1 MTRYL
6 SRQQVEG
13 LHQKALSAHGGA
25 HGIRDEG
32 GLESAIVQPQMTFG
46 GQFLYPTLHEKACA
60 LAFSLIMN
68 HPFVDGNKRVGH
80 LAMMVFLM
88 ANGYELTGDIDD
100 HERTVLSVASGEMSR
115 DQFTTWIEEHLHE
128 LSDVDGD

>member
-6 SRQQVEG
+6 SRRQVED
-13 LHQKALSAHGGA
+13 LHQKALAAHGGA
-25 HGIRDEG
+25 PGIRDES

-46 GQFLYPTLHEKACA
+46 GQSLYPTLHEKACA

-68 HPFVDGNKRVGH
+68 HPFVDGNKRVAH
-80 LAMMVFLM
+80 LAIVVFLM
-88 ANGYELTGDIDD
+88 ANGCELSGDIDD

-115 DQFTTWIEEHLHE
+115 DQFAAWIKEHL
-128 LSDVDGD
+128 LKSSDVDND